1 MVKKSLLF
9 VTNKIKH
16 MSRVKLTMP
25 KTYIFSTELPVRITD
40 LNYGNHLGNDK
51 LVSLI
56 HQARVLFLDSFQYSE
71 LDCEKVGL
79 IMADLAIEYKNQA
92 FFNDLLTFE
101 VVADNF
107 TKVSFDLFYLVTCQ
121 DKIIAKAKTGMVTF
135 DYAAN
140 KVAPVPTLLSTKFK
154 AGE

>member
-1 MVKKSLLF
+1 
-9 VTNKIKH
+9 

-25 KTYIFSTELPVRITD
+25 KNYIFSTQIPVRITD

-56 HQARVLFLDSFQYSE
+56 HQARVLFLDSFKYTE

-92 FFNDLLTFE
+92 FFNDILTFE
-101 VVADNF
+101 IAADNF
-107 TKVSFDLFYLVTCQ
+107 TKVSFDLFYLVSCK
-121 DKIIAKAKTGMVTF
+121 DKTIAKVKTGMVTF
-135 DYAAN
+135 DYTTN
-140 KVAPVPTLLSTKFK
+140 KVTPVPTLLSTKFQ
-154 AGE
+154 AE